1 MASLRCIDSSH
12 IVWFNSAKVPVFI
25 VTSSSISGTEVSFRI
40 LRRLSVAI
48 ANIDPTLAINFW
60 VVEARRSC
68 CLAFWSILSQIS
80 ALTSGTIKLSQ
91 FSGLEYLSSF
101 SFCLASLSF
110 EDQRLVIMSAS
121 CWFMLDPTSS
131 A

>member
-1 MASLRCIDSSH
+1 MASLRRIDSSH
-12 IVWFNSAKVPVFI
+12 IVWPNSAKASVFI
-25 VTSSSISGTEVSFRI
+25 VTSWSISGTEESFRI

-60 VVEARRSC
+60 IVETRRSC

-80 ALTSGTIKLSQ
+80 ALTRGTIKLSQ

-121 CWFMLDPTSS
+121 CWFMLGPTSS